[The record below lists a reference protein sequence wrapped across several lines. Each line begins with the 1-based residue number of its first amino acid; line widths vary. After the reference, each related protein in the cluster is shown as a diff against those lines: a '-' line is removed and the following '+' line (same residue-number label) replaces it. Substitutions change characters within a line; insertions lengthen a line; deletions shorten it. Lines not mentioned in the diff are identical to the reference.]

1 MLFYSNDYF
10 RVSIKITIS
19 LTIFVRYTHLK
30 KRKLNSKIPKVNKRE
45 NLLEVSY
52 DLRFFRIQSE
62 RIQRIVKVKRLFEI
76 WNYKVRKLKMQ

>member
-1 MLFYSNDYF
+1 MIILGFRSKLYF
-10 RVSIKITIS
+10 
-19 LTIFVRYTHLK
+19 THNFCEVHSPK